1 VTGSVAGFS
10 GFRILLLIAIWFGI
24 FAGLIEGCNL
34 ILFQRLNWQNWGQM
48 LHVSAPIIWISPLV
62 DLFFFTVVACLVFVV
77 GKIVP
82 RLRAFPIL
90 IFLLS
95 FLTAYDWL
103 TLTGRLYHRSC
114 LLLALGVA
122 AAFTRWVMR
131 NEAARVRFWKRTFPW
146 IAAVLL
152 VVFVGIRWGS
162 RWKERHE
169 VAGLPAARPGS
180 PNVVIIVVDTLRAD
194 HVSSYGYGRQTSPN
208 IDRVASEGVLF
219 ENAISP
225 TPWSLPSHASLLT
238 GRYQFEHGVQDIP
251 AMSPLGLKRPQL
263 NGFLPLG
270 EVLQKHGY
278 RTGAFSANRVNFTA
292 NLGFE
297 RGFLHFE
304 DYFQS
309 PADAFSR
316 TVYGREFARI
326 YLNRTEHSKVKRL
339 LRGLGFNSILD
350 RSDEGSIRVL
360 GALGIEKRT
369 AEVNREFMQ
378 WIDSGPHDRPFFGFL
393 NYIDVHHPYGGPP
406 SFGKP
411 WKGDSVIDLYDD
423 GIKYVDDCLGDLMRE
438 LQQRGLA
445 GNTLVVV
452 TSDHGESLGDHQI
465 AFHGEALYR
474 EQIHVPLIFWFPG
487 HVPSGLRV
495 SAPVSNASI
504 AATLVSLLN
513 LPTVAEFKRPAIDVL
528 WKGPQPYVS
537 SNVLSEVSQ
546 LYPASDEDIAS
557 EKVVPVSMN
566 GAMKSLSTSQWE
578 LIWHERLGNQLY
590 DYTHDANE
598 TDDVFRSPESQH
610 IAGELLLELQ
620 TMTAGKAP
628 LQLAVPLGN
637 GINRFSTIANGL
649 YKVPGTPGQEVSV
662 QLQITDPQRQFKP
675 VLSLFGGDG
684 NLMRT
689 CRNPSDDHTP
699 PPGTPDPTPEEFDD
713 LCMNNIVTK
722 GGPALEILVPAAS
735 RTPVELYVRV
745 SDWDGRPLPAE
756 YQIVVNGVATSR

>member
-1 VTGSVAGFS
+1 M
-10 GFRILLLIAIWFGI
+10 WFGI
-24 FAGLIEGCNL
+24 FAGLVEAGGL

-62 DLFFFTVVACLVFVV
+62 DLVLFTAVACLVFLVS
-77 GKIVP
+77 KISP
-82 RLRAFPIL
+82 RLSAFPIL

-114 LLLALGVA
+114 LLLGLGVA
-122 AAFTRWVMR
+122 SVFTRWVMR
-131 NEAARVRFWKRTFPW
+131 NGAARIRFWKRTFPW
-146 IAAVLL
+146 IAVVLL
-152 VVFVGIRWGS
+152 VVFVGIRWGT
-162 RWKERHE
+162 RWKESHE
-169 VAGLPAARPGS
+169 VAGLPAARLGS
-180 PNVVIIVVDTLRAD
+180 PNVVVIVLDTLRAD

-208 IDRVASEGVLF
+208 IDRLAGAGVLF

-251 AMSPLGLKRPQL
+251 TMSPLGLKGPQL
-263 NGFLPLG
+263 NGFTTLG
-270 EVLQKHGY
+270 GVLQARGY

-292 NLGFE
+292 NLGFAS
-297 RGFLHFE
+297 GFLHFE
-304 DYFQS
+304 DYFNS
-309 PADAFSR
+309 PADAFLR
-316 TVYGREFARI
+316 TVYGREFSRI

-360 GALGIEKRT
+360 GALGIEKRA
-369 AEVNREFMQ
+369 AEVNREFVQ
-378 WIDSGPHDRPFFGFL
+378 WIDAGPDGRPFFGFL

-406 SFGKP
+406 SFDKP

-423 GIKYVDDCLGDLMRE
+423 GIKYVDDCVGDLMRE

-487 HVPSGLRV
+487 RVPSGVRV
-495 SAPVSNASI
+495 PSPVSNASI

-513 LPTVAEFKRPAIDVL
+513 LPAIPEFKRPAIANL
-528 WKGPQPYVS
+528 WKAPHSDGS

-578 LIWHERLGNQLY
+578 LIAHERLGNQLY
-590 DYTHDANE
+590 NYAHDSREA
-598 TDDVFRSPESQH
+598 TDLFRSPQSQH

-620 TMTAGKAP
+620 TMISGEMP
-628 LQLAVPLGN
+628 LQTAVLLGD
-637 GINRFSTIANGL
+637 GVNRSSAAGFYQILGA
-649 YKVPGTPGQEVSV
+649 PGHDVSV
-662 QLQITDPQRQFKP
+662 QLEIADRLRQFKP

-689 CRNPSDDHTP
+689 CRNPGDDHTP
-699 PPGTPDPTPEEFDD
+699 SPGTPDPTPQEFDD

-745 SDWDGRPLPAE
+745 SDWDGRRLPAD
-756 YQIVVNGVATSR
+756 YIVVSGAASR